1 MTMKPVIIDEDTGTP
16 LWTAVECAEY
26 SQTAR
31 GTFTSYAGRGR
42 APKPV
47 AKLHG
52 LTLWNSKDIIQWT
65 EERSKGNRGINY

>member
-1 MTMKPVIIDEDTGTP
+1 MRPVIIDADSDIP

-26 SQTAR
+26 SNTAR

-52 LTLWNSKDIIQWT
+52 LTLWNSQDIIKWT
-65 EERSKGNRGINY
+65 EERAKGNRGVIY

>member
-1 MTMKPVIIDEDTGTP
+1 MKPVIIDADTQVP

-26 SQTAR
+26 SKTAR

-52 LTLWNSKDIIQWT
+52 LTLWNSKDIIEWT
-65 EERSKGNRGINY
+65 EERSKGTRGVNY